1 MIERV
6 NETKLPYFMKTN
18 TFPDLINIILKK
30 HSLKTAIFAKV
41 DKVFWDKPLFK
52 FMAHNFFGFQL
63 MSSRSDKMIIQNCP
77 ISQRC
82 LAAKETGG

>member
-41 DKVFWDKPLFK
+41 DKVP
-52 FMAHNFFGFQL
+52 
-63 MSSRSDKMIIQNCP
+63 
-77 ISQRC
+77 
-82 LAAKETGG
+82 